1 MRKRII
7 GGAAALALTA
17 GLGLAGLSATGENA
31 DLNSLKTRTVQTDDL
46 NSLKKSDDLNSL
58 GKTDDLNSLGQTDD
72 LNSLST
78 PSGLNS
84 LKRGLNSL

>member
-17 GLGLAGLSATGENA
+17 GMGLAGLSASVEHA
-31 DLNSLKTRTVQTDDL
+31 DLNSLKARTVQTDDL
-46 NSLKKSDDLNSL
+46 NSLKHTDDLNSL
-58 GKTDDLNSLGQTDD
+58 GKTDD

-84 LKRGLNSL
+84 LKAALNSL

>member
-31 DLNSLKTRTVQTDDL
+31 DLNSLKARSVQASGL
-46 NSLKKSDDLNSL
+46 NSLKQ
-58 GKTDDLNSLGQTDD
+58 TDDLNSLGQTDD

-84 LKRGLNSL
+84 LKSALNSL